1 MLCKNITFC
10 VKKFD
15 LCGGQ
20 SWFWLMLPT
29 ISRAISQTT
38 TTYFVK
44 RSMIDNQFL
53 IFCESNKCSP
63 PWRDFLKQW
72 NVDEWNWWFYC
83 YSSKRNFNWDSLSS
97 LLLSR
102 TIKHPFVHS
111 QTYYPQW
118 RTQRNIWETSLH
130 ENMEFEVYETSETDE
145 TYETDNA
152 YDDMYSKGSKSKA
165 FKSEVNEYS

>member
-1 MLCKNITFC
+1 MVLTAATHNFKCNFTNNDDI
-10 VKKFD
+10 
-15 LCGGQ
+15 
-20 SWFWLMLPT
+20 
-29 ISRAISQTT
+29 
-38 TTYFVK
+38 FVK

-53 IFCESNKCSP
+53 IFCESNKWSSLE
-63 PWRDFLKQW
+63 RDFLKQW
-72 NVDEWNWWFYC
+72 NVDEWNCFYC

-102 TIKHPFVHS
+102 TSKHPFVHS

-118 RTQRNIWETSLH
+118 RTHRNIWETSLH